1 MNDTYRKQLDF
12 LCDVCNRNMSSF
24 DVLDEKFS
32 FWDNS
37 DIATQGYG
45 FKFFGT
51 DDKFLPIFIIS
62 YGSDCN
68 KPYISIMVENRNG
81 NDIIYGNVIA
91 IYKLEFE
98 YKENMSKEEIQ
109 DIDERYKKMVEY
121 TIDKWACYNEQNML
135 GYVKDEERES
145 F

>member
-1 MNDTYRKQLDF
+1 
-12 LCDVCNRNMSSF
+12 MSSF
-24 DVLDEKFS
+24 DELDEKFS

-37 DIATQGYG
+37 DIGVEGYG

-51 DDKFLPIFIIS
+51 DDNFLPIFEIS

-68 KPYISIMVENRNG
+68 KPYISIMVKNRNG

-91 IYKLEFE
+91 IYNLEFD
-98 YKENMSKEEIQ
+98 YKENMSKEEINA
-109 DIDERYKKMVEY
+109 IDERYKNMVKY
-121 TIDKWACYNEQNML
+121 AIDKWACYNEQNML